1 MSESSKVVS
10 LSEKSGARN
19 ISASGKPAVLPA
31 AVTMLKD
38 KATDQLLERIKA
50 LFGKVDDSLFAMA
63 ERAHGQEEQ
72 DGLFQALRLLRVERR
87 NIAEQFIQNVSRA
100 FQVHQEEKTESNFAS
115 DNLSLVHNDD
125 LEQLVAADTM
135 VATAKRDFAEPLTAL
150 CMRLDTL
157 YAVKVY
163 DKNNPLGPDVI
174 CDAFVDSIQELNLH
188 IRARLTLLK
197 KFEQMVMLQLRD
209 FYEFCNQ
216 LLIEQGVLPSL
227 QEQQRAARQAPAYNS
242 TSNSPSVPSASTGGA
257 SGVVAGNPSTQG
269 GVATTGHF
277 PPGLVS
283 AATGVT
289 PMPAGDLLSHL
300 GALQSGSH
308 YQGGS
313 AVQLLNVG
321 ELLQQRLVDSNQAAS
336 LAKVDS
342 DVIKLVEMLFSF
354 ILEDRSLATQIKS
367 LLGRLQ
373 LPLLKVAIA
382 DKSFFSKGGHPAR
395 KLLNELADAA
405 TGWQAGD
412 NYESDPLYKEISEI
426 VERVLNEFDRDIN
439 IFAVLLESLRE
450 FIVRERKRAEMLE
463 RRVVDEADGR
473 AKTQAARARVAAVM
487 DALVAE
493 RDLPQVVQ
501 DWLNKV
507 WNNVLF
513 LTCVKEGTESDA
525 WNRDVR
531 TARDL
536 VWSVQAPM
544 PDSRKQLLSLLP
556 VLQERLREGI
566 EALSYNAFEARTLFS
581 GLKEVYR
588 ERFAL
593 AQQLAEQRER
603 EVAEQVAREVRAAKS
618 AEPASVV
625 ADDVADKPVAPV
637 VEQETAADAGPADVT
652 EATVDE
658 PAVTEAVIA
667 EAVVTREVISD
678 TAEDQLPDEPAV
690 VTVEAVQAEPQ
701 EVAVPQMEELEQ
713 AVADA
718 EVAAPEQDG
727 LAPLDEDDPHWQM
740 TFRLAQGSWF
750 ELKRSEDEQFRCRLA
765 AVIRDIDQ
773 FIFVNRNGAKVAE
786 FARLEL
792 AHALRSAQLL
802 PLDDGMLFE
811 RALQSVIGNVRKK
824 RSEQR

>member
-10 LSEKSGARN
+10 LSEKSAGRHGT
-19 ISASGKPAVLPA
+19 SMGKPAVLPS
-31 AVTMLKD
+31 AVVLLKE
-38 KATDQLLERIKA
+38 KASTQLFERVKA
-50 LFGKVDDSLFAMA
+50 LFGTVDDSLFAMA

-87 NIAEQFIQNVSRA
+87 NVAERFVKNVQRA
-100 FQVHQEEKTESNFAS
+100 FQIRQEEPSEPAFAQ

-135 VATAKRDFAEPLTAL
+135 VANAKRDFAEPLTEL
-150 CMRLDTL
+150 CLRLDTL

-174 CDAFVDSIQELNLH
+174 CDAFVDAIQELDLY

-197 KFEQMVMLQLRD
+197 KFEQTVMQQLRG

-216 LLIEQGVLPSL
+216 LLVEQGVLPSL
-227 QEQQRAARQAPAYNS
+227 REQQRAARQRSAYPAGRG
-242 TSNSPSVPSASTGGA
+242 P
-257 SGVVAGNPSTQG
+257 GNPGAAQAAGVGSAGDGAAQAGQG
-269 GVATTGHF
+269 VPVSGHF
-277 PPGLVS
+277 APGLVP
-283 AATGVT
+283 ATAGMT
-289 PMPAGDLLSHL
+289 PMPAGDLLTHL
-300 GALQSGSH
+300 GALQSGAH
-308 YQGGS
+308 YQDAG
-313 AVQLLNVG
+313 AAQLLNVG
-321 ELLQQRLVDSNQAAS
+321 DLLQQRLVDSNQAAS

-354 ILEDRSLATQIKS
+354 ILEDRSLATPIKS
-367 LLGRLQ
+367 QLGRLQ

-405 TGWQAGD
+405 TGWQAPD
-412 NYESDPLYKEISEI
+412 NFESDPLYSEVSLI
-426 VERVLNEFDRDIN
+426 VERVLSEFDQDIN
-439 IFAVLLESLRE
+439 IFATLLESLRE
-450 FIVRERKRAEMLE
+450 FIIRERKRAEMLE
-463 RRVVDEADGR
+463 RRVIDEADGR

-493 RDLPQVVQ
+493 RDLPPVVQ
-501 DWLNKV
+501 DWLQKV

-513 LTCVKEGTESDA
+513 LTCVKEGTESEA
-525 WNRDVR
+525 WSRDVR

-566 EALSYNAFEARTLFS
+566 EALSYNAFEARAMFA

-593 AQQLAEQRER
+593 AQRLTEER
-603 EVAEQVAREVRAAKS
+603 ELQVKEQVAREVKAATS
-618 AEPASVV
+618 VDHLAEVAEVQSSETLPVEAIAPEAGEPQPA
-625 ADDVADKPVAPV
+625 ADDKDEPVT
-637 VEQETAADAGPADVT
+637 EETA
-652 EATVDE
+652 
-658 PAVTEAVIA
+658 
-667 EAVVTREVISD
+667 
-678 TAEDQLPDEPAV
+678 LL
-690 VTVEAVQAEPQ
+690 Q

-713 AVADA
+713 AVAQA
-718 EVAAPEQDG
+718 ELAASSAEQEG
-727 LAPLDEDDPHWQM
+727 LAPLDEADPHWQM

-750 ELKRSEDEQFRCRLA
+750 ELKRSDEEQFRCRLA

-786 FARLEL
+786 FGRLEL